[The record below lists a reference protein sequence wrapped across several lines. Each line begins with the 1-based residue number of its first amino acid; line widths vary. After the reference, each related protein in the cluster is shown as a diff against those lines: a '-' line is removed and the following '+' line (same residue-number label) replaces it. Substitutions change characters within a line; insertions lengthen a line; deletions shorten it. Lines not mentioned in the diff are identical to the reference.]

1 MVGGT
6 FIHIS
11 PVAIAT
17 AMSAFSPIQMLEATL
32 LRHGYNRKQI
42 FPKVWGK
49 KVREEFEGAFVFEPD
64 PNLYEWVASFDF
76 ASLYP
81 FIMRQF
87 MISIENFIVKDK
99 SYVTTDKQIKTV
111 SGAVFDASFEPLIPE
126 ILSDY
131 YNQRKTAKKVSQ
143 TADIEL
149 QELKRIKSQRMKA
162 AI

>member
-1 MVGGT
+1 
-6 FIHIS
+6 
-11 PVAIAT
+11 
-17 AMSAFSPIQMLEATL
+17 
-32 LRHGYNRKQI
+32 
-42 FPKVWGK
+42 
-49 KVREEFEGAFVFEPD
+49 
-64 PNLYEWVASFDF
+64 
-76 ASLYP
+76 
-81 FIMRQF
+81 